1 MYLVMEV
8 QREMRFCYAL
18 QEFTGSKQDL
28 KPVASWLE
36 GREALDLQ
44 QGQVQSFVLSPP
56 SEGLRAP
63 GSRTLHWPWKRVKS
77 SLKLKIMA

>member
-1 MYLVMEV
+1 
-8 QREMRFCYAL
+8 MRFCYAL
-18 QEFTGSKQDL
+18 QEVTGSKQDL

-44 QGQVQSFVLSPP
+44 QGQVQSFILLLL

-63 GSRTLHWPWKRVKS
+63 DPEHCIGLGKE
-77 SLKLKIMA
+77 